1 MKIELWF
8 DFVCPYCFLGKKNLE
23 LALEKFAHKDEVTID
38 YRSYQLRPDA
48 EKNTGI
54 NIIENLMKKY
64 NITKD
69 EAIKNCES
77 VAERLRSVGLDYKYE
92 NQTAT
97 NTFDTF
103 MVYHVAKENNLSSKY
118 IDKIMNAYFIEGND
132 IGDIEYLLKVSEELG
147 LDKNRVLEAINT
159 REFEDVCEKEKQT
172 AKNKGL
178 SVVPFFLIN
187 DEFII
192 SGSNS
197 PEIILNTLRD
207 IYKK

>member
-23 LALEKFAHKDEVTID
+23 IALENFENKDEVTID

-64 NITKD
+64 NIPKD

-92 NQTAT
+92 KQTAT

-132 IGDIEYLLKVSEELG
+132 IGDIDYLLKVSEELG

-172 AKNKGL
+172 AKNG
-178 SVVPFFLIN
+178 
-187 DEFII
+187 
-192 SGSNS
+192 
-197 PEIILNTLRD
+197 
-207 IYKK
+207 

>member
-1 MKIELWF
+1 MKIKLWF
-8 DFVCPYCFLGKKNLE
+8 DIVCPYCYLGKKNLE
-23 LALEKFAHKDEVTID
+23 IALENFGHKDEVTID
-38 YRSYQLRPDA
+38 YRSYQLIPDA

-92 NQTAT
+92 KQTAT

-132 IGDIEYLLKVSEELG
+132 IGDIDYLLKVSEELG

-197 PEIILNTLRD
+197 PEIILNTLRE